1 MSHTTSESQQE
12 HGYYLGK
19 AIHLSS
25 VAALGGLLFGFD
37 TAVING
43 AVGAIE
49 SQFGIGKTLLGFVV
63 SSALLG
69 CVAGA
74 YLAGNLSEKI
84 GRTRVMVLAAILFL
98 ISAIGSSLAQGPW
111 DLIGWRVIGGLGVGA
126 ASVIAPA
133 YIAEI
138 SPAAI
143 RGRLGSLQQLAIV
156 SGIFVALLSDYFLAT
171 TAGGS
176 TEQLWGMSAWRWM
189 FFAEVVPALAYG
201 ILALT
206 IPESPRYLVA
216 KKDEKGAREV
226 LKSVMR
232 GGITERIKEIKRTV
246 VRDDKASIRDLVK
259 PGGGNLL
266 PIVWIG
272 IALSVFQQFV
282 GINVIFYY
290 SSTLWQA
297 VGFTEEDALT
307 QTVITSVTNI
317 VVTIVAIA
325 LIDKIGRRRLLTI
338 GSAGMGLT
346 LGTLAWVFANAQ
358 TVEDAAGELQ
368 PVLSDNAG
376 LTALIAAN
384 LFVVF
389 FGMSWGPGVWVL
401 LGEMFNN
408 KIRGTALGLAAAAQW
423 LANFAISTSFP
434 KMADIGLGF
443 AYGFYT
449 TFAVLSL
456 IFVLKFVP
464 ETKGRELEDM

>member
-1 MSHTTSESQQE
+1 MATTTDEGQQRD
-12 HGYYLGK
+12 YVLGK
-19 AIHLSS
+19 AIHLAS
-25 VAALGGLLFGFD
+25 VAALGGFLFGFD

-43 AVGAIE
+43 AVNAMREDFQMGSAL
-49 SQFGIGKTLLGFVV
+49 TGFVV

-69 CVAGA
+69 CVLGA
-74 YLAGNLSEKI
+74 YLAGRLAERI
-84 GRTRVMVLAAILFL
+84 GRIRVMVLASVLFTASAVGSGLAFGAWDMIL
-98 ISAIGSSLAQGPW
+98 
-111 DLIGWRVIGGLGVGA
+111 WRVLGGVGVGA

-138 SPAAI
+138 SPASI

-156 SGIFVALLSDYFLAT
+156 TGIFVALLSDYFIAT
-171 TAGGS
+171 VAGGS
-176 TEQLWGMSAWRWM
+176 AEPLWGATAWRWM
-189 FFAEVVPALAYG
+189 FLTEVVPAISYG
-201 ILALT
+201 VLALT

-216 KKDEKGAREV
+216 RGRVEEAKEV
-226 LKSVMR
+226 LGRVMLK
-232 GGITERIKEIKRTV
+232 GISERIAEIKRTV
-246 VRDDKASIRDLVK
+246 RQEARASLSDLTSDAGKV
-259 PGGGNLL
+259 L

-317 VVTIVAIA
+317 VVTLIAIS
-325 LIDKIGRRRLLTI
+325 LIDKIGRRRLLLI
-338 GSAGMGLT
+338 GSAGMFVSLGVMAWIFATATKVANDAGEMEPVLGDTQGLVA
-346 LGTLAWVFANAQ
+346 LVAANA
-358 TVEDAAGELQ
+358 
-368 PVLSDNAG
+368 
-376 LTALIAAN
+376 
-384 LFVVF
+384 FVVF

-408 KIRGTALGLAAAAQW
+408 RIRATALGIAAAAQW

-434 KMADIGLGF
+434 VMADLGLGF

-449 TFAVLSL
+449 LCALLSFF
-456 IFVLKFVP
+456 FVLRWVP
-464 ETKGRELEDM
+464 ETKGRELEDMD